1 LVVVVNNY
9 SSVVRLYVRTVCT
22 EYSGRLPGDASPMWF
37 QKCPTDFRIK
47 KIQTMSTNPNSPS
60 NWGPE
65 KVSRGITLATRAL
78 FCSCCAYIVA
88 VFQAV
93 PASLHFQISGT
104 SIATTES
111 QYHLGLGLAAF
122 RIFTFLF
129 GSGLGA
135 ATDRCGRKV
144 W

>member
-1 LVVVVNNY
+1 MVSNL
-9 SSVVRLYVRTVCT
+9 S
-22 EYSGRLPGDASPMWF
+22 
-37 QKCPTDFRIK
+37 KTDFRIK

-78 FCSCCAYIVA
+78 FCGCCAYIVA